1 MYYFLQVKV
10 KVEKM
15 DEDEKETNGKP
26 EGEEKMEEKMKEEK
40 KEEEEKKKAPSDP
53 EIGRLVMTVDGQQ
66 KQLTFT
72 TMDLLSTATMMD
84 GDKVSSYQ
92 LLQH

>member
-1 MYYFLQVKV
+1 
-10 KVEKM
+10 M
-15 DEDEKETNGKP
+15 DEEEKETNGKP
-26 EGEEKMEEKMKEEK
+26 EGEEGKMEVK
-40 KEEEEKKKAPSDP
+40 KEEEEEKKAAPSDP

-84 GDKVSSYQ
+84 GDKVSIRVLITDQ
-92 LLQH
+92 LLQQH